1 MKEVE
6 TIQNF
11 FHNIHREK
19 WGISNIPV
27 LYLVLQEVRMVI
39 LT

>member
-19 WGISNIPV
+19 WGISNI
-27 LYLVLQEVRMVI
+27 LYLVLQEVRIVI